1 MTIQDVANW
10 PLRALARPRLLA
22 IACIGG
28 LVAAAWAYLGL
39 MLAGTSGAGFLE
51 ALCRP
56 AFGTASSRAA
66 SAPLTLAVPKAGRQ
80 RASRKPA
87 PDVPASISPR

>member
-56 AFGTASSRAA
+56 TFGTASVSGAEAA
-66 SAPLTLAVPKAGRQ
+66 LLLAMWCAMALRL
-80 RASRKPA
+80 
-87 PDVPASISPR
+87 PRR